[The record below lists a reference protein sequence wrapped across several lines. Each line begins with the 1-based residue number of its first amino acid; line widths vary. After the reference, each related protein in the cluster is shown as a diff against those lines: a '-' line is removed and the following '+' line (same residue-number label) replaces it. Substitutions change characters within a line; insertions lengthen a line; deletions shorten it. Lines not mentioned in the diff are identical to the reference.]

1 MKYSLNTKKQIPVM
15 RLKLNKPENYKSLLQ
30 DLI

>member
-1 MKYSLNTKKQIPVM
+1 MKYTLNTKKLIPVM
-15 RLKLNKPENYKSLLQ
+15 SLKLNKPENYKSLLQ